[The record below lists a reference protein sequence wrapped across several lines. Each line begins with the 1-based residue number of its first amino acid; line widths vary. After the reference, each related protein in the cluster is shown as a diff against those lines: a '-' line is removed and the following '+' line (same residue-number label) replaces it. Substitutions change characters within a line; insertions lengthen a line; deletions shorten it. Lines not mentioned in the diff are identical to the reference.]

1 MAEHDITPE
10 VTISKTQ
17 RQYQV
22 GYVSARHQ
30 NSKTGMTTYYSRH
43 PSLHLKGDW
52 LAEAGFDTG
61 TGVTV
66 KISEGCLILIAER
79 DEVQELRKELYQVKQ
94 AVKGMKSGISGVLRE
109 V

>member
-17 RQYQV
+17 RQYEV

-61 TGVTV
+61 RGVTV
-66 KISEGCLILIAER
+66 KISEGCLILIAECN
-79 DEVQELRKELYQVKQ
+79 EVQELRKELYQVKQ
-94 AVKGMKSGISGVLRE
+94 SVKGIKSGMRGVLKDN
-109 V
+109 